1 MEVGRRSGCS
11 TRRIMEKVWL
21 STWLKNL
28 EWTLCDWFF
37 LDELLESSTLFSLSL
52 QSKRAIVLR
61 LSLVVH

>member
-1 MEVGRRSGCS
+1 M
-11 TRRIMEKVWL
+11 RRIMEKVWL